1 MISASRYRNFCRIY
15 LGKVINHDDS
25 IPDSK
30 LKEYAK
36 QTNTA
41 YANANILYGID
52 DVDTE
57 QGLHLANKNKRAVD
71 VNVFGSY
78 TDDFGKEYVHGS
90 YKLPE
95 DTAPLSGKN
104 SLLSKISVVIA
115 TFKNP
120 YRR

>member
-52 DVDTE
+52 DADTE
-57 QGLHLANKNKRAVD
+57 QGLHLANKSKRAVD
-71 VNVFGSY
+71 VIAFGSY
-78 TDDFGKEYVHGS
+78 TNDFGKEYLHGS

-120 YRR
+120 YGR

>member
-1 MISASRYRNFCRIY
+1 MISASSYRNFCRIH

-57 QGLHLANKNKRAVD
+57 QGLHLANKNKR
-71 VNVFGSY
+71 GSY

-120 YRR
+120 YGR